1 MNERLKDT
9 LYRWLPKL
17 AILSVLVMLSSYLF
31 AEYYVRPRFD
41 TAAKARKEEHDK
53 SHQSLQGA
61 KQAKAG
67 KARAALERIVGL
79 IDILDGN
86 RQTQKALSE
95 AVAQEEIIE
104 EVWVTNAHG
113 LIVYY
118 GRHHPPVRNV
128 ADVPLNR
135 LTEILDMVPE
145 DVLSPI
151 QRTAILLPAAIRRG
165 YEYGWPSSFSSPINP
180 KDLIVQTEIYL
191 SFFSTIIVEM
201 SRVKDGLIAIA
212 VAPARLPPGTQSLG
226 QYWEKEER
234 LRLWLN
240 IITLMALASFI
251 LFWLSIP
258 AWMTLD
264 AKKRRERA
272 AVWGLFGLLGNMI
285 ALVVY
290 LLVRENGQPSGNS

>member
-9 LYRWLPKL
+9 LYRGLPKL

-41 TAAKARKEEHDK
+41 VAAKAAKEEP
-53 SHQSLQGA
+53 
-61 KQAKAG
+61 KQAKARE
-67 KARAALERIVGL
+67 ARVALERIVGL
-79 IDILDGN
+79 IDTLDGN
-86 RQTQKALSE
+86 RQTQEALSE
-95 AVAQEEIIE
+95 AVAQEEAIGE
-104 EVWVTNAHG
+104 LWVTNAHG

-118 GRHHPPVRNV
+118 GRHNPPVRNV
-128 ADVPLNR
+128 ADFPLNR

-145 DVLSPI
+145 DLLSPI
-151 QRTAILLPAAIRRG
+151 QRTSILLPAVTGGYQRG
-165 YEYGWPSSFSSPINP
+165 LSFSGFSDATVIP
-180 KDLIVQTEIYL
+180 KHLIISTEPRLYRYSDIP
-191 SFFSTIIVEM
+191 VEM
-201 SRVKDGLIAIA
+201 TRIKDGLIAIA
-212 VAPARLPPGTQSLG
+212 VTPPQLRYS
-226 QYWEKEER
+226 YPSDERSER

-240 IITLMALASFI
+240 IITLVALIGLI

-290 LLVRENGQPSGNS
+290 LLVRENGNPSGNS